1 VSLGEQQE
9 WGYDSVANV
18 IIQRV
23 RQRIAV
29 DTCEPAPGPNYQEA
43 SLAPSIAMHFADD
56 VIMATHQWALWPL
69 SRLSCV
75 ALELRILVES
85 LDLASLFSLKTRKFT
100 MTLDNS

>member
-9 WGYDSVANV
+9 WGYDSLAKLIVR
-18 IIQRV
+18 RV

-43 SLAPSIAMHFADD
+43 SLAPSIAIHFADE

-69 SRLSCV
+69 SGP
-75 ALELRILVES
+75 ELRILVES